1 MTTRNTL
8 DSTAEGC
15 TGRAEPNLTPTNDR
29 PCALRPFAVQI
40 GAEPLLDRDRIHTR
54 NDADTRDPCVSAT
67 RPTVLLVDDEPLSLE
82 TLTRTLDD
90 SFEVLTATSAAAAEE
105 LLAEQWVQVVVTD
118 QRMPETTGVEF
129 LARVRERWPDVV
141 RIIISGYTDP
151 GDIID
156 GINRAGIYQYITKP
170 WHPENLL
177 LTVGNACHLY
187 RLQREHE
194 LLSLETRLTAATL
207 EQKLAAQ
214 RARLKRTFRLDAIV
228 RSHGG
233 PLDAVC
239 DLVERV
245 APYDIPV
252 LLTGESGTGK
262 ELFARALHYN
272 SHRADKPFVAENCGA
287 MPDQLLESELF
298 GHKKGAFTGAVNDRI
313 GLFEQADGGTIFLDE
328 IGEVSRTFQVKLL
341 RVLQEGELRPLGSNQ
356 RRRVDVRLVAATNR
370 SLETEIREGRFRE
383 DLYYRLAAV
392 RLHLP
397 PLRERPDD
405 IPVLARHHLEAAMA
419 AFGKPVTGL
428 SADLLD
434 RLQRYQWPGNVRELQ
449 NEVQRML
456 IMTDAD
462 ELGVEV
468 LDPRIPG
475 ADPNT
480 GEPEAQEATDPT
492 LKARIEALETQV
504 LREALDRHRW
514 NKSQAAAELG
524 LSRVGLSA
532 KIERYGLARQSG
544 DARRDPP

>member
-1 MTTRNTL
+1 M
-8 DSTAEGC
+8 S
-15 TGRAEPNLTPTNDR
+15 P
-29 PCALRPFAVQI
+29 
-40 GAEPLLDRDRIHTR
+40 
-54 NDADTRDPCVSAT
+54 S

-82 TLTRTLDD
+82 TLTRTLDE

-105 LLAEQWVQVVVTD
+105 ILAEEWVQVVVTD

-170 WHPENLL
+170 WHPDTLL

-187 RLQREHE
+187 RLQREHA

-207 EQKLAAQ
+207 EQRLAEQ

-228 RSHGG
+228 RSRGG

-341 RVLQEGELRPLGSNQ
+341 RVLQEGEVRPLGSNR
-356 RRRVDVRLVAATNR
+356 RRRVDVRVVAATNR
-370 SLETEIREGRFRE
+370 SLETEIGEGRFRE

-397 PLRERPDD
+397 PLRERPAD
-405 IPVLARHHLEAAMA
+405 IPVLARHHLKAAVA
-419 AFGKPVTGL
+419 AFGKLVTGL
-428 SADLLD
+428 SDDLID
-434 RLQRYQWPGNVRELQ
+434 RLQRYHWPGNVRELQ
-449 NEVQRML
+449 NEIQRML
-456 IMTDAD
+456 VMCDGD
-462 ELGVEV
+462 ELGADL
-468 LDPRIPG
+468 LDPGILVAASRS
-475 ADPNT
+475 
-480 GEPEAQEATDPT
+480 EPSASEPLENQT
-492 LKARIEALETQV
+492 LKARIEALEIVV
-504 LREALDRHRW
+504 LGEALERNRW
-514 NKSQAAAELG
+514 NKSQTAAQLG

-532 KIERYGLARQSG
+532 KIERYGLARHQENP
-544 DARRDPP
+544 RRDPP

>member
-1 MTTRNTL
+1 
-8 DSTAEGC
+8 
-15 TGRAEPNLTPTNDR
+15 
-29 PCALRPFAVQI
+29 
-40 GAEPLLDRDRIHTR
+40 
-54 NDADTRDPCVSAT
+54 VSAS
-67 RPTVLLVDDEPLSLE
+67 RPTVLLVDDEPLSLD
-82 TLTRTLDD
+82 TLTRTLDE

-105 LLAEQWVQVVVTD
+105 VLAQEWVQVVVTD

-129 LARVRERWPDVV
+129 LSRVRERWPDVV

-151 GDIID
+151 GDIIE

-170 WHPENLL
+170 WHPETLL
-177 LTVGNACHLY
+177 LTVGNACQLY

-207 EQKLAAQ
+207 EQRLAAQ

-228 RSHGG
+228 RRAGG
-233 PLDAVC
+233 PLDEVC

-328 IGEVSRTFQVKLL
+328 IGEVSRAFQVKLL
-341 RVLQEGELRPLGSNQ
+341 RVLQEGDVRPLGSNQ
-356 RRRVDVRLVAATNR
+356 RRRVDVRVVAATNR
-370 SLETEIREGRFRE
+370 SLETEIGEGRFRE

-405 IPVLARHHLEAAMA
+405 IPVLARHHLKAAMST
-419 AFGKPVTGL
+419 FGKPVAGL
-428 SADLLD
+428 SDDLID
-434 RLQRYQWPGNVRELQ
+434 RLQRYHWPGNVRELQ
-449 NEVQRML
+449 NEIQRML
-456 IMTDAD
+456 VMCDGN
-462 ELGVEV
+462 ELGADL
-468 LDPRIPG
+468 LDPGILG
-475 ADPNT
+475 AASCSAPLAS
-480 GEPEAQEATDPT
+480 EPLEAKT
-492 LKARIEALETQV
+492 LKARIEALEVGV
-504 LREALDRHRW
+504 LGETLERNRW
-514 NKSQAAAELG
+514 NKSQTAAELG

-532 KIERYGLARQSG
+532 KIERYGLAKQPE

>member
-1 MTTRNTL
+1 
-8 DSTAEGC
+8 
-15 TGRAEPNLTPTNDR
+15 
-29 PCALRPFAVQI
+29 
-40 GAEPLLDRDRIHTR
+40 
-54 NDADTRDPCVSAT
+54 
-67 RPTVLLVDDEPLSLE
+67 
-82 TLTRTLDD
+82 
-90 SFEVLTATSAAAAEE
+90 
-105 LLAEQWVQVVVTD
+105 
-118 QRMPETTGVEF
+118 
-129 LARVRERWPDVV
+129 
-141 RIIISGYTDP
+141 
-151 GDIID
+151 
-156 GINRAGIYQYITKP
+156 
-170 WHPENLL
+170 
-177 LTVGNACHLY
+177 
-187 RLQREHE
+187 
-194 LLSLETRLTAATL
+194 
-207 EQKLAAQ
+207 
-214 RARLKRTFRLDAIV
+214 
-228 RSHGG
+228 
-233 PLDAVC
+233 
-239 DLVERV
+239 
-245 APYDIPV
+245 
-252 LLTGESGTGK
+252 LTGESGTGK

>member
-1 MTTRNTL
+1 M
-8 DSTAEGC
+8 
-15 TGRAEPNLTPTNDR
+15 
-29 PCALRPFAVQI
+29 
-40 GAEPLLDRDRIHTR
+40 
-54 NDADTRDPCVSAT
+54 SAA

-82 TLTRTLDD
+82 TLTRTLDE

-105 LLAEQWVQVVVTD
+105 ILAQEWVQVIVTD

-151 GDIID
+151 GDIIE

-170 WHPENLL
+170 WHPDTLL

-207 EQKLAAQ
+207 EQKLAAH

-228 RSHGG
+228 RSPGG
-233 PLDAVC
+233 PLDAAC

-328 IGEVSRTFQVKLL
+328 IGEVSRAFQVKLL
-341 RVLQEGELRPLGSNQ
+341 RVLQEGDVRPLGSNQ
-356 RRRVDVRLVAATNR
+356 RRRVDVRVVAATNR
-370 SLETEIREGRFRE
+370 SLETEIDAGRFRE

-397 PLRERPDD
+397 PLRERPGD

-428 SADLLD
+428 SDALID
-434 RLQRYQWPGNVRELQ
+434 RLQRHHWPGNVRELQ
-449 NEVQRML
+449 NEIQRML
-456 IMTDAD
+456 VMCDD
-462 ELGVEV
+462 NELGADL
-468 LDPRIPG
+468 LDPGILG
-475 ADPNT
+475 AT
-480 GEPEAQEATDPT
+480 ARSEPPASEPLQAQT
-492 LKARIEALETQV
+492 LKARIEALEV
-504 LREALDRHRW
+504 NILGEALERNRW
-514 NKSQAAAELG
+514 NKSQTAAELG

-532 KIERYGLARQSG
+532 KIERYGLSRPQG
-544 DARRDPP
+544 NDRRDPS